1 MVSWNKEVEKY
12 EDEPRDDEVMS
23 RNTPPDPHQN
33 IVFQPLPSRNMLKGN
48 WRPLMAYQYILIC
61 LFDFM
66 LAPIA
71 VMFFHYY
78 TGTNYVQWS
87 PLTLQGA
94 GMYHLSMLGVL
105 GISTWT
111 SRSLIPDKR

>member
-1 MVSWNKEVEKY
+1 MVNWNKEVERY
-12 EDEPRDDEVMS
+12 DDDNPRDDEVI
-23 RNTPPDPHQN
+23 NPNQIPQQN
-33 IVFQPLPSRNMLKGN
+33 LVFQPSRNMLKGN
-48 WRPLMAYQYILIC
+48 WRPLMAYQYIVIC

-78 TGTNYVQWS
+78 TQTTYTQWV